1 MSGELIIKRILD
13 EAETEK
19 KQIEKE
25 ADIRIAL
32 IQAEGR
38 AKSEQKYS
46 EMMNSAKKERELI
59 INRILAQARIKA
71 REKKRAAREYMISLC
86 FDQAKED
93 LRRIRHSEKYAAV
106 LEYLLENGIHELG
119 ETRVVL
125 DICPEDGNIIQ
136 EIIKKFEG
144 KGYHLVISPV
154 PVISEGGLIIRSGT
168 RSIHVNNTF
177 EARMQRYR
185 KEILYEVA
193 GVLENADIGEG
204 TDDSND

>member
-13 EAETEK
+13 EAEAEK

-25 ADIRIAL
+25 MDISIAL
-32 IQAEGR
+32 IQADGR
-38 AKSEQKYS
+38 AKAEQKYS

-59 INRILAQARIKA
+59 INRILAQARLKA
-71 REKKRAAREYMISLC
+71 REKKRAAREDMISLC

-93 LRRIRHSEKYAAV
+93 LRRIRHSEKYPAI

-119 ETRVVL
+119 EARIVL

-136 EIIKKFEG
+136 EIIKKFEK
-144 KGYHLVISPV
+144 KGYHMVISPE

-193 GVLENADIGEG
+193 GVLANQDAGERPYG
-204 TDDSND
+204 